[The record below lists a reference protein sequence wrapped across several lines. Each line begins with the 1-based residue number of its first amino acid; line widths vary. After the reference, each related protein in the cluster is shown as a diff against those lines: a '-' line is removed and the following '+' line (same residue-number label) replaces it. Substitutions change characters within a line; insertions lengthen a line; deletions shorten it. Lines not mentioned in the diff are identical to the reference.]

1 MSHRGNFN
9 ETHLSLL
16 GFQAA
21 YHPLFLFVPS
31 ARLNSASHHAPSAHR
46 AVAWRDDTDKKDEE
60 GNPRTGS
67 FGQLYLLGICL
78 TSSDTQGS
86 EDEGMTHGSSLVLL
100 RKLVLL
106 RNRTMVP
113 RWLYSG
119 NGPRRLALTSP
130 ARGIDCR
137 QSNRIDRQAEAST
150 DNPRDLSRTTDR
162 TCTHTKVDVGCMRST
177 HTHTNTR
184 RHTDTH
190 RHARTHAC
198 MHAHTHKQETA
209 SCVCASPRSRASF
222 TWSISPS
229 RSRKGAP
236 GHVEPCRGQSRTSEA
251 SPAAACGLMEFCA
264 GARGASHW
272 VVFVLWST

>member
-1 MSHRGNFN
+1 
-9 ETHLSLL
+9 
-16 GFQAA
+16 
-21 YHPLFLFVPS
+21 
-31 ARLNSASHHAPSAHR
+31 
-46 AVAWRDDTDKKDEE
+46 
-60 GNPRTGS
+60 
-67 FGQLYLLGICL
+67 
-78 TSSDTQGS
+78 
-86 EDEGMTHGSSLVLL
+86 MTHGSSLVLL

-106 RNRTMVP
+106 RNRTMVL
-113 RWLYSG
+113 RWFYSG

-130 ARGIDCR
+130 ARDIDCR

-162 TCTHTKVDVGCMRST
+162 TCTHTKVDAWLHEVHT
-177 HTHTNTR
+177 HTHKHTQAH

-190 RHARTHAC
+190 ARTHAR
-198 MHAHTHKQETA
+198 MHTHTHKQETA

-236 GHVEPCRGQSRTSEA
+236 GHVEPCRGQSSTSEA